1 MKKILSLDQSTSK
14 TGYAIFENGELKK
27 YGIVRPS
34 KKINESNLISVFI
47 KVIKKIEEVKPDL
60 ICIEDVYIKK
70 GKTFNVQTHKTLSN
84 LQGMLISYFI
94 LNQIEYKIIHPNTW
108 KNKVVGNKKLTK
120 EETQSFLKEKY
131 QIDFKE
137 DEADAVCIGLYC
149 VSNL

>member
-94 LNQIEYKIIHPNTW
+94 LNQI
-108 KNKVVGNKKLTK
+108 
-120 EETQSFLKEKY
+120 
-131 QIDFKE
+131 
-137 DEADAVCIGLYC
+137 
-149 VSNL
+149 

>member
-1 MKKILSLDQSTSK
+1 M
-14 TGYAIFENGELKK
+14 
-27 YGIVRPS
+27 
-34 KKINESNLISVFI
+34 
-47 KVIKKIEEVKPDL
+47 
-60 ICIEDVYIKK
+60 YIKK

-149 VSNL
+149 VSNLWKNYIC